1 MATFPKSSPYV
12 VVGAGIHGLSTAY
25 HLAKE
30 LTQRGLGS
38 GRDVLVLDK
47 HSPGSD
53 FSSTTTSAPEPSA
66 RAESSLA
73 R

>member
-47 HSPGSD
+47 RFARIKIGNSPIQRLHTGMLW
-53 FSSTTTSAPEPSA
+53 
-66 RAESSLA
+66 AEGPV
-73 R
+73 